1 MNGVCVTATDRI
13 FGRSGLADGFWTSVS
28 RWMRMARRLVLVLV
42 LLLPACTTIPS
53 DSALEDGD
61 PLEGLNRS
69 VFAFNDAVDQAVV
82 RPVTWVYRTVLPAP
96 VRDGIR
102 NFLTWLR
109 SPLLLA
115 NNLLQGDVEQAGVT
129 VSRFF
134 INGLTA
140 GLGDPASAFGLM
152 HRDEDFGQ
160 TLAVHGVGDGPYLV
174 LPFLGLSNGR
184 DTVGIVVEVLVDPI
198 GLFGHSDVRTQVQLG
213 RTAMTGINF
222 RDENFERIDDLR
234 ENSIDFYAAA
244 RSIYRQHRAA
254 VISNGEISDPPVFD
268 QEPADGNTRP
278 KPKTSD

>member
-1 MNGVCVTATDRI
+1 MSGVCVTATDRI
-13 FGRSGLADGFWTSVS
+13 FDRSGPADGVWTSVS
-28 RWMRMARRLVLVLV
+28 RWMRMARRLILVLV

-53 DSALEDGD
+53 DSALDDGD

-69 VFAFNDAVDQAVV
+69 VFAFNDAVDQVV
-82 RPVTWVYRTVLPAP
+82 LRPVTWVYRNVLPTP
-96 VRDGIR
+96 IRNGIR

-129 VSRFF
+129 ISRFF

-160 TLAVHGVGDGPYLV
+160 TLAVHGIGDGPYLV
-174 LPFLGLSNGR
+174 LPLLGLSNGR
-184 DTVGIVVEVLVDPI
+184 DAVGLVVEVLTDPI
-198 GLFGHSDVRTQVQLG
+198 GMLGHSDVRDRIQLG
-213 RTAMTGINF
+213 RTAMAGINF

-234 ENSIDFYAAA
+234 ENSIDFYATA

-254 VISNGEISDPPVFD
+254 VISNGEMSDSPLFD
-268 QEPADGNTRP
+268 QEPADGNKGSRP
-278 KPKTSD
+278 KSSE

>member
-1 MNGVCVTATDRI
+1 MCGVCVTAIDRI
-13 FGRSGLADGFWTSVS
+13 SGRSGPTDGFWTAVS
-28 RWMRMARRLVLVLV
+28 GWMRTARRLVLVLV

-53 DSALEDGD
+53 DSALDDRD

-69 VFAFNDAVDQAVV
+69 VFAFNDAVDQVVV
-82 RPVTWVYRTVLPAP
+82 RPVTWVYRTVLPQP
-96 VRDGIR
+96 VRAGVR

-140 GLGDPASAFGLM
+140 GIGDPATAFGLM

-174 LPFLGLSNGR
+174 LPLFGLSNGR
-184 DTVGIVVEVLVDPI
+184 DAVGRVVETLVDPI
-198 GLFGHSDVRTQVQLG
+198 GLLGHSEVRYRVRLG
-213 RTAMTGINF
+213 RTAMTTIDF
-222 RDENFERIDDLR
+222 RDENFESIDDLR
-234 ENSIDFYAAA
+234 ENSIDFYAAT

-254 VISNGEISDPPVFD
+254 VISNGKMSDSPLFD
-268 QEPADGNTRP
+268 LEPADRNMRS
-278 KPKTSD
+278 KPKASE